1 MVVYLDAVWVLNL
14 LIDACLLKLTA
25 LMLKRQTSWIHLW
38 SGALIA
44 SAVVLIL
51 FTPAAFLVDHPIG
64 KLIYSVIIIF
74 VTFGFHRITVF
85 LQNLAAF
92 YFTAFAI
99 GGGLFAVHYFF
110 QDGSFYA
117 SNRFLNTMNYGDPIS
132 WMTVIIG
139 FPILWF
145 FSKKRLN
152 QTVTRKWQS
161 STIADVIVRF
171 SDITIEAKA
180 MIDSGNKLT
189 DPLTQAPVMFLS
201 KEVCQGNVPEVFF
214 QAEKAP
220 AGSLDLEDLTG
231 DWKSRVAW
239 VPYRAVDGTS
249 RMTLAVRPDQVLIL
263 YEGKRIECT
272 KSLVAFVD
280 HSLSSSGDFSSILHP
295 DMLLHGKMIETAS

>member
-139 FPILWF
+139 FPMLWF
-145 FSKKRLN
+145 FSKKRLD

-180 MIDSGNKLT
+180 MIDSGNKLS

-201 KEVCQGNVPEVFF
+201 KEVCQENVPEVFF

-220 AGSLDLEDLTG
+220 AGSLDLENLTG
-231 DWKSRVAW
+231 DWKNRVAW

-249 RMTLAVRPDQVLIL
+249 RMTLAVRPDQVLIK